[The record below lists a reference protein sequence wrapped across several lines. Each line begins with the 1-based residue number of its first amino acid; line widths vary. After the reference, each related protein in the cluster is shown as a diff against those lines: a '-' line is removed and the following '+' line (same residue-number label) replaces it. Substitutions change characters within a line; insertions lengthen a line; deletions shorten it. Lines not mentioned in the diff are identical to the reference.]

1 MFALAYRQ
9 QRSAS
14 SKGNSAAAAPAVNGA
29 SAKQAQEVVVAYA
42 SQTGTAQEI
51 ARNIQ
56 AESSKHGIQSK
67 VPHLLRI
74 AVHELHNTNVLPVIA
89 QTGHSTQMLFYKK
102 CLTSCS
108 CLVLAYISGAY
119 GACLKLLMGSHP
131 PCRTTCVRDI
141 VVMVTR
147 VKRLAVT

>member
-1 MFALAYRQ
+1 MFAIAYRQ

-14 SKGNSAAAAPAVNGA
+14 AKGSSAAAAPAVNGA
-29 SAKQAQEVVVAYA
+29 PARQAQEVVVAYA

-74 AVHELHNTNVLPVIA
+74 AVHELPQHKHAASHCTNRPFNTWLSAKNI
-89 QTGHSTQMLFYKK
+89 
-102 CLTSCS
+102 
-108 CLVLAYISGAY
+108 
-119 GACLKLLMGSHP
+119 
-131 PCRTTCVRDI
+131 
-141 VVMVTR
+141 
-147 VKRLAVT
+147 

>member
-1 MFALAYRQ
+1 MATVRINLFVILSCILSLQFAWFFHQALVLFAFAYRQ

-74 AVHELHNTNVLPVIA
+74 AVHELHQYKHAASHCTNRPFNTNAILQRVL
-89 QTGHSTQMLFYKK
+89 QFML
-102 CLTSCS
+102 LS
-108 CLVLAYISGAY
+108 
-119 GACLKLLMGSHP
+119 
-131 PCRTTCVRDI
+131 
-141 VVMVTR
+141 
-147 VKRLAVT
+147 